1 MNGIDLLRDLAM
13 VLAVSAVVTVLFQY
27 LRQPV
32 ILGYILTGI
41 LIGPNTPPFSLIRN
55 EEAIRTLAELG
66 VILLMFTIGIHF
78 SFRKLQQVG
87 SSAVVGSL
95 TELTGIF
102 ILGNLVGR
110 WLGWSA
116 TESLFL
122 GVILGMTSTTIMAK
136 SLDSRGMLYHGFT
149 KLAFGITLM
158 EDIVAVGVLGIL
170 NSLGTTGHLG
180 LADTGIKILQLIAFF
195 GAIAVVGLLVVPR
208 VIDWVTR
215 VQSDETLLIT
225 VLGLVFLASWA
236 AQAMGF
242 SVALGA
248 FLMGAVLAEVRQV
261 KRVERLVAPVKD
273 VFSALFFTASGMLIQ
288 LDFSGSGIVPVLA
301 IVGTLIFGKVFFC
314 TLGSLLGGAPLRPAV
329 QAGMSLVAIGEFS
342 FVLAAMGINLGMT
355 DAKLYSTIVLVS
367 AVSTLASPY
376 LIGTSEPFSRWL
388 AKYGPRWFL
397 QFWETYGSWL
407 KRLKAAPSDR
417 HKMARAF
424 ARKLIGQMAL
434 QLILVTA
441 AIFGAGGSWAILRD
455 RVPAVLRESGW
466 GGPLFWLGGALVALP
481 VAVALV
487 RKFHAFCL
495 LTSEMA
501 FPRPESPEKDVGPA
515 RKLTVL
521 FLGGLGVLLFSLYL
535 AVISWPL
542 IPGVGLLVA
551 LLMIVGLVA
560 AAQWKTLTVVYAS
573 GQAQIRETWETAPDE
588 ELPRLP
594 GNAAVR
600 VFRVGG
606 ESTLAGRSVAET
618 QLRQK
623 SGVVVVAI
631 ERRGG
636 NVVSPGPG
644 ETLAVGD
651 EIFLFGDQEQLKLA
665 EEFLGQNGVT
675 AI

>member
-1 MNGIDLLRDLAM
+1 MTKVLKYSTPQLWIDEERSFTESGQMNGIDLLRDLAM
-13 VLAVSAVVTVLFQY
+13 MLAVSAGVTVLFQY

-55 EEAIRTLAELG
+55 EQAIRTLAELG

-78 SFRKLQQVG
+78 SFRKLRQVG

-122 GVILGMTSTTIMAK
+122 GIILGMTSTTIMAK

-248 FLMGAVLAEVRQV
+248 FLIGAVLAEVRQV

-288 LDFSGSGIVPVLA
+288 LDFSGSGFFPVLVIA
-301 IVGTLIFGKVFFC
+301 ATLIFGKVFFC

-342 FVLAAMGINLGMT
+342 FVLAAMGMSLGMT

-376 LIGTSEPFSRWL
+376 LMGASEPFEGRAL
-388 AKYGPRWFL
+388 RPTQDGPGFCPKADRTDGFAADL
-397 QFWETYGSWL
+397 GDGGDFW
-407 KRLKAAPSDR
+407 RR
-417 HKMARAF
+417 
-424 ARKLIGQMAL
+424 RKLGGIAGPGASDFAGL
-434 QLILVTA
+434 GVGRA
-441 AIFGAGGSWAILRD
+441 AVLAGGR
-455 RVPAVLRESGW
+455 
-466 GGPLFWLGGALVALP
+466 LGGA
-481 VAVALV
+481 
-487 RKFHAFCL
+487 
-495 LTSEMA
+495 T
-501 FPRPESPEKDVGPA
+501 GG
-515 RKLTVL
+515 
-521 FLGGLGVLLFSLYL
+521 GGLGAEVPRFLSPHVGDGFPQAGEPREGCRSGKKTD
-535 AVISWPL
+535 
-542 IPGVGLLVA
+542 GVVFGR
-551 LLMIVGLVA
+551 VGRGVFQFLSRGD
-560 AAQWKTLTVVYAS
+560 QL
-573 GQAQIRETWETAPDE
+573 APD
-588 ELPRLP
+588 P
-594 GNAAVR
+594 GRGIAGGPADDRGFGGGGAVEDSD
-600 VFRVGG
+600 GG
-606 ESTLAGRSVAET
+606 LCERAGPD
-618 QLRQK
+618 
-623 SGVVVVAI
+623 SGD
-631 ERRGG
+631 
-636 NVVSPGPG
+636 
-644 ETLAVGD
+644 LGD
-651 EIFLFGDQEQLKLA
+651 RAG
-665 EEFLGQNGVT
+665 
-675 AI
+675 